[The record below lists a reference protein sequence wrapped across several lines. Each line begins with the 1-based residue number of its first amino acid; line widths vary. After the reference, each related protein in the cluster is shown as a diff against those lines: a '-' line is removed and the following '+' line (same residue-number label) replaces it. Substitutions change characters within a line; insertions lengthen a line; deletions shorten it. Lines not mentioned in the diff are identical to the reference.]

1 MDCWSDEQQAASRLT
16 AVFSPKV
23 FSMIST
29 LTVQTPRTLAEA
41 YQLLQAHAGHIKIL
55 AGGTDLMVTLNA
67 RVEMHPEYLNIWP
80 LHELRGITETGDTIR
95 IGALTTYTQ
104 IIRSTLVQQHARILI
119 EAAKSVGAAQIQ
131 NRGTLGGNVVN
142 ASPAGDTLPVL
153 AVLEA
158 ELEVGSAR
166 GVRKIPFKQFYTGY
180 RKTVLASDELLLAVH
195 LPKQN
200 AGAWQY
206 YRKVGT
212 RQAQAISKVVVA
224 LFARVDEAQRI
235 AAMRIAYGS
244 VAPTVIRAPQTENL
258 LTGKILSEELLQ
270 QAQQQVMSEVH
281 PISDVRST
289 ADYRRLVSGN
299 ILYRALQE
307 LRASH

>member
-1 MDCWSDEQQAASRLT
+1 
-16 AVFSPKV
+16 
-23 FSMIST
+23 MIST
-29 LTVQTPRTLAEA
+29 LTVQTPRSLAEA
-41 YQLLQAHAGHIKIL
+41 YALLQTHAGRIKVL

-67 RVEMHPEYLNIWP
+67 RVEVPPAYLNIWP
-80 LHELRGITETGDTIR
+80 LQELRGITETANGIR

-104 IIRSTLVQQHARILI
+104 IIHSPLVQQHARILI

-158 ELEVGSAR
+158 ELEIGSAR
-166 GVRKIPFKQFYTGY
+166 SIRNTPFKQFYTGY
-180 RKTVLASDELLLAVH
+180 RKTALAADELLLAIH
-195 LPKQN
+195 LPKSN
-200 AGAWQY
+200 AGVWQC

-212 RQAQAISKVVVA
+212 RQAQAISKVVMA
-224 LFARVDEAQRI
+224 LVARVD
-235 AAMRIAYGS
+235 AMRRVETVRIAYGS
-244 VAPTVIRAPQTENL
+244 VAPTVVRAPKTENL
-258 LTGKILSEELLQ
+258 LTAQVLTENLIA
-270 QAQQQVMSEVH
+270 QARQTAMQEVH

-299 ILYRALQE
+299 ILARGLHE
-307 LRASH
+307 LLASTLL